1 MYDSYTAAVVQERV
15 AELFREAEQ
24 ARLVQAARKARR
36 HRRAVRTHTRSAP
49 SPRRI

>member
-1 MYDSYTAAVVQERV
+1 MYDSYTAVVAHERV

-36 HRRAVRTHTRSAP
+36 QRRAIRNHTQSAA
-49 SPRRI
+49 SPRI